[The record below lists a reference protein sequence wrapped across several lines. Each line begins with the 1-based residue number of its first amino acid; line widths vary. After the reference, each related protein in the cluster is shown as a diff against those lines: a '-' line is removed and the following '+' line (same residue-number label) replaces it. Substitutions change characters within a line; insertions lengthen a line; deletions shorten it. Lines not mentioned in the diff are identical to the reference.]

1 MASLNTCRLFGGGQT
16 AARLKARRAG
26 RKGFRLPRAFL
37 FLPDS
42 SPKAV
47 GSKGPRRKRR
57 IMALQLILGNSGS
70 GKSRLLYEKIIR
82 ASMENSGKHFLV
94 IVPEQFTLE
103 TQKELVR
110 LHPDHG
116 ILNIEILSFQRLA
129 WRVFEETGASAR
141 RVLEE
146 TGKNLLLRK
155 AAQDQED
162 RLRVLKG
169 NMKKPGYITQLKSM
183 ISELIQY
190 DISPEGVEEL
200 AEGQRE
206 NPSLYYKLMDV
217 KLLYEAFEDRMA
229 GSYITAEELL
239 EELCRHVDES
249 ALLRDAVLAFDGFTG
264 FTPIQNKLLR
274 RLLPKAETVFVTV
287 TVDGKEDFFTKG
299 PMYELFYLSRKT
311 IASLAGIAKDA
322 GCRIMDPIV
331 LDRSRFGRERA
342 SLDFLE
348 DHLYRRGRRGRA
360 VFSGTPGEISLHM
373 ARDPLEETSF
383 AAREIWRLVTEENW
397 HYGDIAVITGDLG
410 QYANPA
416 RRIFG
421 RYGIPCFIDETRKV
435 LLNPALEYVKAA
447 LEVAKQNYTWESV
460 VRMLRTGLAGVSAE
474 ETDLLE
480 NYLRAFGIRGRSRW
494 TKSWERTSKTM
505 DQETLAVCEALRVRI
520 GELLLPFTEAIRK
533 KGQTARQ
540 MAEILYRFL
549 EAGRLQEQLLDWE
562 KESEAAGRPEKAEE
576 YGQIYGIIMELLDKI
591 AVLLDEEPLTLE
603 EFSQLLEAGFE
614 EARAGMIPPETDRV
628 LVGDIE
634 RTRLRNIRALFFLGL
649 NDGLVPKGGKSGGFL
664 TDGERSR
671 LEKAGANLAPGTREN
686 SYTQRFYLYQHLTK
700 PTDRL
705 YLVCGKT
712 DGNGTP
718 LRPSSLL
725 NVICRMFPGLAWQD
739 EDAWTDVSTR
749 LVNPESGTG
758 YLAASMEDLLGGNA
772 NEQAKGLFFWYRER
786 KEYKGM
792 VRALLEAASGARRK
806 QGLGA
811 QVAKALYGKNLEN
824 SVSRLEQY
832 ASCAYA
838 HFLLYGLRL
847 SEREEYQFKPVD
859 MGNIFHKALE
869 LFAEK
874 LQTEGYDWFH
884 VPEEVRIRL
893 TQESV
898 REAAD
903 EYGGRILHSSARN
916 EYAIGRILRITER
929 TVWAFCEQIR
939 RGSFVPA
946 NFEVPFSVT
955 DLESVQLRFS
965 KEESMRLRGRIDR
978 IDVCDEGDTV
988 YVKVIDYKSGNTQ
1001 FDLVAVYYGLQLQLA
1016 VYLNAAVELEKRVY
1030 PKKEILPA
1038 GIFYYH
1044 IKDPMLEANVRE
1056 DLAGLEER
1064 ILKELRPDGLVNAD
1078 PEVIRRMDRG
1088 MEKDSA
1094 VVPAAFNKDGS
1105 LSKTSKA
1112 ASTKE
1117 FGILSS
1123 YVQRELHR
1131 LGREILEG
1139 RTEIAP
1145 YERDGA
1151 TACDYC
1157 QFHEVCAF
1165 DPRTDKN
1172 GYRRLRKLPAEE
1184 IWKRMELETTRDG
1197 EKRADEQSRES
1208 GGEEDTSTHGS

>member
-42 SPKAV
+42 SPKAA

-82 ASMENSGKHFLV
+82 ASMENPGKHFLV

-348 DHLYRRGRRGRA
+348 DHLYRRGEGDGLCFRERR
-360 VFSGTPGEISLHM
+360 GEISLHM

-447 LEVAKQNYTWESV
+447 LEVGEAELYLGERGTHAQDRPCGGFRRRDGSSGKLSESLWNP
-460 VRMLRTGLAGVSAE
+460 R
-474 ETDLLE
+474 
-480 NYLRAFGIRGRSRW
+480 RSRW

-520 GELLLPFTEAIRK
+520 AELLLPFTEPYEK
-533 KGQTARQ
+533 KGRRPGKWRKSFIGFWRQAGCRSSSLTGRRRARQ
-540 MAEILYRFL
+540 RADQRRQRSTGRFT
-549 EAGRLQEQLLDWE
+549 GLLW
-562 KESEAAGRPEKAEE
+562 SFW
-576 YGQIYGIIMELLDKI
+576 
-591 AVLLDEEPLTLE
+591 T
-603 EFSQLLEAGFE
+603 
-614 EARAGMIPPETDRV
+614 
-628 LVGDIE
+628 
-634 RTRLRNIRALFFLGL
+634 
-649 NDGLVPKGGKSGGFL
+649 
-664 TDGERSR
+664 RSR
-671 LEKAGANLAPGTREN
+671 CCWMR
-686 SYTQRFYLYQHLTK
+686 
-700 PTDRL
+700 
-705 YLVCGKT
+705 
-712 DGNGTP
+712 
-718 LRPSSLL
+718 SL
-725 NVICRMFPGLAWQD
+725 
-739 EDAWTDVSTR
+739 
-749 LVNPESGTG
+749 
-758 YLAASMEDLLGGNA
+758 
-772 NEQAKGLFFWYRER
+772 
-786 KEYKGM
+786 
-792 VRALLEAASGARRK
+792 
-806 QGLGA
+806 
-811 QVAKALYGKNLEN
+811 
-824 SVSRLEQY
+824 
-832 ASCAYA
+832 
-838 HFLLYGLRL
+838 
-847 SEREEYQFKPVD
+847 
-859 MGNIFHKALE
+859 
-869 LFAEK
+869 
-874 LQTEGYDWFH
+874 
-884 VPEEVRIRL
+884 
-893 TQESV
+893 
-898 REAAD
+898 
-903 EYGGRILHSSARN
+903 
-916 EYAIGRILRITER
+916 
-929 TVWAFCEQIR
+929 
-939 RGSFVPA
+939 
-946 NFEVPFSVT
+946 
-955 DLESVQLRFS
+955 
-965 KEESMRLRGRIDR
+965 
-978 IDVCDEGDTV
+978 
-988 YVKVIDYKSGNTQ
+988 
-1001 FDLVAVYYGLQLQLA
+1001 
-1016 VYLNAAVELEKRVY
+1016 
-1030 PKKEILPA
+1030 
-1038 GIFYYH
+1038 
-1044 IKDPMLEANVRE
+1044 
-1056 DLAGLEER
+1056 
-1064 ILKELRPDGLVNAD
+1064 
-1078 PEVIRRMDRG
+1078 
-1088 MEKDSA
+1088 
-1094 VVPAAFNKDGS
+1094 
-1105 LSKTSKA
+1105 
-1112 ASTKE
+1112 
-1117 FGILSS
+1117 
-1123 YVQRELHR
+1123 
-1131 LGREILEG
+1131 
-1139 RTEIAP
+1139 
-1145 YERDGA
+1145 
-1151 TACDYC
+1151 
-1157 QFHEVCAF
+1157 
-1165 DPRTDKN
+1165 
-1172 GYRRLRKLPAEE
+1172 
-1184 IWKRMELETTRDG
+1184 
-1197 EKRADEQSRES
+1197 
-1208 GGEEDTSTHGS
+1208 